1 LSTFGLCSGEQEPN
15 IVDRPERGPNMA
27 AMNSRVDDKIRRR
40 PLGDASPGLAA
51 PGLAAPGL
59 AAPGLAALL
68 EGPPVGRAEVRR
80 AAGNERRSA
89 PGSVTGARQGR
100 LDFCSQQ
107 VATQQVAA
115 EQVAAEQV
123 AAEQVEQAEQV
134 RAPEPTKRPRVLVRT
149 TRLPAPQP
157 AIRRR
162 LVLAELDLAGAG
174 QVEERPG
181 DPARAGGLRTE
192 GLPRADQARPLVFE
206 LLGTAFVFATFFA
219 AAVLL

>member
-59 AAPGLAALL
+59 AALL
-68 EGPPVGRAEVRR
+68 EGPPVGRTEVRR

-100 LDFCSQQ
+100 LEFCPQQ
-107 VATQQVAA
+107 VATQRVAA
-115 EQVAAEQV
+115 QQVAAEQV

>member
-1 LSTFGLCSGEQEPN
+1 LSTFGLCSGEQEPNIVDRPERGPN

-40 PLGDASPGLAA
+40 PLGDAS
-51 PGLAAPGL
+51 PGL

>member
-1 LSTFGLCSGEQEPN
+1 
-15 IVDRPERGPNMA
+15 
-27 AMNSRVDDKIRRR
+27 
-40 PLGDASPGLAA
+40 
-51 PGLAAPGL
+51 
-59 AAPGLAALL
+59 
-68 EGPPVGRAEVRR
+68 
-80 AAGNERRSA
+80 
-89 PGSVTGARQGR
+89 
-100 LDFCSQQ
+100 
-107 VATQQVAA
+107 
-115 EQVAAEQV
+115 
-123 AAEQVEQAEQV
+123 
-134 RAPEPTKRPRVLVRT
+134 VLVRT